1 VATAAQS
8 FSVRAETP
16 ARFASEAAA
25 AVRACPGSQAGLFL
39 LAGGLAAQA
48 GDVARALAKAE
59 LGLPFL
65 LASGTGVLTERG
77 ELERTAAGAGL
88 LFRGGRPEA
97 MAAQATTTDAAVEK
111 LAGRLAI
118 ATRGRAATAL
128 VFARAEGFGI
138 DSIEPVAAVA
148 NLGVLGGG
156 TPGGAPIFA
165 VDREGDVSEGGIG
178 ALLTLGLSPARVR
191 VSPACRLLM
200 PLRPITEARGPLVIS
215 IGGEPALD
223 VLESIGSEL
232 QGQPLV
238 LGVLAPPESPEQE
251 GRPELAVR
259 GIQGVDPGRRALVL
273 SGDIRPGARFA
284 FAVRDA
290 AAARADLERTTRELG
305 RELQGSA
312 PLFAVFVSCASR
324 GTALYGSPDVDV
336 RVLRAT
342 FPDLP
347 MVGLHSAFE
356 IAPHAGRTTL
366 HYYTGVLGVF
376 TAPS

>member
-1 VATAAQS
+1 VATAAQT
-8 FSVRAETP
+8 FSIRAETP
-16 ARFASEAAA
+16 ARFALEAAA
-25 AVRACPGSQAGLFL
+25 TVRATPGAQAGLFL
-39 LAGGLAAQA
+39 LSGGLAAQT
-48 GDVARALAKAE
+48 GDVAKALAKAE

-65 LASGTGVLTERG
+65 VASGAGVLSERG

-88 LFRGGRPEA
+88 VFRGGRPDA
-97 MAAQATTTDAAVEK
+97 LVADASTTDAAVEK

-138 DSIEPVAAVA
+138 DSIEPVASVT
-148 NLGVLGGG
+148 NLSVLGGG
-156 TPGGAPIFA
+156 TPGSAPIVA
-165 VDREGDVSEGGIG
+165 LDRDGELSEGSIG
-178 ALLTLGLSPARVR
+178 ALLTLGLTPARMR

-200 PLRPITEARGPLVIS
+200 PLRPITESRGPLVVS
-215 IGGEPALD
+215 IAGEPALD

-238 LGVLAPPESPEQE
+238 LGVLAPPEAE
-251 GRPELAVR
+251 GEAGPVELAVR

-273 SGDIRPGARFA
+273 SGDIRPGTRFA

-290 AAARADLERTTRELG
+290 VSARADLERRTRELG

-324 GTALYGSPDVDV
+324 GAALYGSPDVDV

-347 MVGLHSAFE
+347 IVGLHSAFE

>member
-1 VATAAQS
+1 VATAALS

-25 AVRACPGSQAGLFL
+25 AVRASPGAQAGLFL
-39 LAGGLAAQA
+39 LSGGLAAQA

-65 LASGTGVLTERG
+65 VASGAGVLSERG

-88 LFRGGRPEA
+88 VFRGGRPEA
-97 MAAQATTTDAAVEK
+97 LVADAATTDAAVEK

-138 DSIEPVAAVA
+138 DSIEPVAAVS
-148 NLGVLGGG
+148 NLSVLGAG
-156 TPGGAPIFA
+156 TTGVSPIFV
-165 VDREGDVSEGGIG
+165 VDREGELGEGRIG
-178 ALLTLGLSPARVR
+178 ALLSLGLTPARVR

-215 IGGEPALD
+215 IAGEPALD

-238 LGVLAPPESPEQE
+238 LGVLAPPEVEATE
-251 GRPELAVR
+251 GRTELAVR

-290 AAARADLERTTRELG
+290 GAARTNLERATRELA

-312 PLFAVFVSCASR
+312 PLFAVFMSCASR
-324 GTALYGSPDVDV
+324 GSGLYGSPDVDV
-336 RVLRAT
+336 RVLRTT

-347 MVGLHSAFE
+347 IVGLHSAFE

>member
-1 VATAAQS
+1 MAPAAQT
-8 FSVRAETP
+8 FSIRAETP

-25 AVRACPGSQAGLFL
+25 TVRAAPGAQAGLFL
-39 LAGGLAAQA
+39 LSGGLAAQA
-48 GDVARALAKAE
+48 GDVARALAKAR
-59 LGLPFL
+59 LGMPFL
-65 LASGTGVLTERG
+65 VAGGAGVLSERG
-77 ELERTAAGAGL
+77 EIERTAAGAGL
-88 LFRGGRPEA
+88 VFRGGRPEA
-97 MAAQATTTDAAVEK
+97 LVSEATTTDAAVEK

-128 VFARAEGFGI
+128 VFARSEGFGI
-138 DSIEPVAAVA
+138 DSIEPIAAVA
-148 NLGVLGGG
+148 NLGVLGAG
-156 TPGGAPIFA
+156 TPGGAPIYG
-165 VDREGDVSEGGIG
+165 VDREGELSEGSIG
-178 ALLTLGLSPARVR
+178 ALLTLGLTPARVR

-215 IGGEPALD
+215 IAGEPALD

-238 LGVLAPPESPEQE
+238 LGVLAPPEDEAAE
-251 GRPELAVR
+251 GRTALAVR

-284 FAVRDA
+284 FAIRDA
-290 AAARADLERTTRELG
+290 TASRADLERTTRELG

-324 GTALYGSPDVDV
+324 GAALYGSPDVDV
-336 RVLRAT
+336 RVLRTT
-342 FPDLP
+342 FPELP
-347 MVGLHSAFE
+347 IVGLHSAFE
-356 IAPHAGRTTL
+356 IGPHAGRTTL